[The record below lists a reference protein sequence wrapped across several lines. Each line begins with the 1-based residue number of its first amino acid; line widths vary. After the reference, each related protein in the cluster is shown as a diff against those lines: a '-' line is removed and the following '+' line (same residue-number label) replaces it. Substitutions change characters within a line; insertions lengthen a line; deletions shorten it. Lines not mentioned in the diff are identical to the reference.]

1 MKKLFLILMSIFYIV
16 AGFNHFKNPQFYLDM
31 MPPYLPAHAVLNMLA
46 GVIEIILGI
55 GLLFVK
61 SRRASAWGIIALLIA
76 IFPANIYMYTNNIS
90 PGGTAVPE
98 WAALLRLPFQLVFIG
113 WAYVYTKPLKRD

>member
-1 MKKLFLILMSIFYIV
+1 
-16 AGFNHFKNPQFYLDM
+16 
-31 MPPYLPAHAVLNMLA
+31 MLA

-55 GLLFVK
+55 CLLFKK

-90 PGGTAVPE
+90 PGETVIPE

-113 WAYVYTKPLKRD
+113 WTYAYTKPLKRA